1 MNEEFETAVNTTS
14 NDSVSKIAVETNTSK
29 KRTRKT
35 TEESLAELE
44 KEEKA
49 LQAKKKA
56 LKAKLSTEKRKQDT
70 KEKIILGAIIKS
82 YLGDYQEGD
91 EGRLLAFIKAQDE
104 RGSFFSKAMGRYPQ
118 NINNN

>member
-91 EGRLLAFIKAQDE
+91 EGR
-104 RGSFFSKAMGRYPQ
+104 
-118 NINNN
+118 